1 MENLPID
8 QRLSRTRKLVL
19 IALLFIMIGTVL
31 ELYLLDH
38 YEGTQQL
45 IPIIC
50 IGATLLLTMVFAFR
64 QIELIAKLFQL
75 TLLLTALSGVYGM
88 YLHLMA
94 NYEFELEM
102 TPSASGWSLFVES
115 LSGALPALAPGS
127 MLILA
132 LIGYVYITLLKQ
144 Q

>member
-1 MENLPID
+1 MAKPPIN
-8 QRLSRTRKLVL
+8 QILSRVKKIVL
-19 IALLFIMIGTVL
+19 TALLFITFGTVL

-38 YEGTQQL
+38 YEDTKQL

-50 IGATLLLTMVFAFR
+50 IGAMLLLMMVLAFR
-64 QIELIAKLFQL
+64 PSNVISKLFQFM
-75 TLLLTALSGVYGM
+75 LLITAFSGIYGT

-102 TPSASGWSLFVES
+102 TPSASGWTLFKES

-127 MLILA
+127 MVILA